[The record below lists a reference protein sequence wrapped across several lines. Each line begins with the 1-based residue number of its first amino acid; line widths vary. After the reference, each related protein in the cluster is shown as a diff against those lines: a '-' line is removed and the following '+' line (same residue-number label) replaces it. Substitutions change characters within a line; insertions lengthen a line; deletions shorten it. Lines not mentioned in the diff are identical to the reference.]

1 MLAQDFQR
9 MCSASGLS
17 ASMRIVSANIAFL
30 TGHDGNFDE
39 DNGPL
44 LKFLKAREGL
54 DEIVLQF

>member
-1 MLAQDFQR
+1 